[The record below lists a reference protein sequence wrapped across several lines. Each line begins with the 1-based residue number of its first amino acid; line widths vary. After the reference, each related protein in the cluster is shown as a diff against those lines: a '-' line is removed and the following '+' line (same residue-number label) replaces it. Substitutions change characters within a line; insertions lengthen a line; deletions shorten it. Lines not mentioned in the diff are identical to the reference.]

1 MKRLA
6 GLTILLIAVG
16 SAWYVAYQPFTAGT
30 YQLTVTNNMQDTVD
44 IIRVFG
50 PGMVD
55 DAVIKQLQPGQVV
68 ELELAL
74 ESSGELRFE
83 VIRGYNRVDAM
94 FERDVSTIEHYQQ
107 WLLLNDNNRF
117 VLSDYAPD

>member
-1 MKRLA
+1 
-6 GLTILLIAVG
+6 
-16 SAWYVAYQPFTAGT
+16 
-30 YQLTVTNNMQDTVD
+30 
-44 IIRVFG
+44 
-50 PGMVD
+50 MVD

-68 ELELAL
+68 ELELVL

-94 FERDVSTIEHYQQ
+94 FETDVSTIEHYQQ